1 MKRLFLGTLLDL
13 ETIIKDIILLFK
25 VFGVVKVTQES
36 WLFIIASTMTCNSEH
51 VQN

>member
-1 MKRLFLGTLLDL
+1 MKRFFLGTLL
-13 ETIIKDIILLFK
+13 ETIIKDIVLLFK

-36 WLFIIASTMTCNSEH
+36 WLFIIASTRTCNSEH